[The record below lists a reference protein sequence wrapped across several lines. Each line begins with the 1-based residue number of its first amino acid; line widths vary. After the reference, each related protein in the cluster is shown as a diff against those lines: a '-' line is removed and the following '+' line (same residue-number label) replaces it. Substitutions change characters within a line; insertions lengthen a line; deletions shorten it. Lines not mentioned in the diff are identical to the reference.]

1 MKAEAPPTVALATLV
16 AVPMEFGFQ
25 PPWDGVVARSVVGRI
40 ESRAVPRPETTLL
53 RQHCALTI

>member
-16 AVPMEFGFQ
+16 AVPMEFGFL
-25 PPWDGVVARSVVGRI
+25 PRWNDVVACNAIGWI